1 MRTLIALIICL
12 PIAVSASGPLVDQS
26 FLGQDVAPVTAS
38 SDKLKMTASALFATG
53 SHELSAAAK
62 DAIEPLV
69 TRFRHSSLHHYRVIG
84 YADSRG
90 SRNYNLG
97 LSTRRANTVKDY
109 LIERGVHPARVE
121 TLAFG
126 ERRAAVNILDT
137 ADLVEDRRVVITVES
152 ASRIGSA
159 RLAKEG

>member
-1 MRTLIALIICL
+1 MKSLFALLICM
-12 PIAVSASGPLVDQS
+12 PIAVSASGPVVDPT
-26 FLGQDVAPVTAS
+26 LLDQDLAPVTAS
-38 SDKLKMTASALFATG
+38 GDKLKMAASALFTTG
-53 SHELSAAAK
+53 SYELSAAAK

-69 TRFRHSSLHHYRVIG
+69 TCFRHSPLHHFRVIG

-97 LSTRRANTVKDY
+97 LSTRRAKTVKDY

-152 ASRIGSA
+152 TSQIGRA